1 MKNVRGMIGAM
12 LTLAIAACFGCAARA
27 ADSEKLAEATL
38 PVLDLIPEDA
48 LAVVVVNHLD
58 KADEQVGKVTSE
70 TQLPNPGLLQLVKM
84 QTGIR
89 EGLDE
94 KGSAALALLP
104 GANDKGGPVA
114 IKFIPVSDYKKFI
127 GQLKPVDPTA
137 EIVEVTFIGHR
148 ALVGHKGNFAVIA
161 DKPDEDSLKKALAST
176 KSIVPVIGTL
186 REWAGEQ
193 TMSFVASPAGVKRGI
208 SMARTVVTQ
217 MKAVLGNSSD
227 PSMKMAAGNLEVYD
241 QLLNSADKEVSA
253 FGAGFSVDHDGGLH
267 IHSRL
272 TFVAG
277 GSWAAAASA
286 PEAPPGVRFA
296 CLPGG
301 TFMLAFDGVMPKS
314 FSKGMLN
321 MSVDMINTM
330 SKAEGGKE
338 LSKDQSKQLNDLM
351 EKTMTGIRSMSIV
364 MAPPKPG
371 GSLYSNMAAVMKV
384 DNSRRFIAGYQ
395 DSVQKMRDVLTAT
408 GVQFPFIQDVKKTK
422 IGDDDGL
429 ELTMDMAEMFKKM
442 PKNPAS
448 TKMLE
453 MMIGPGGKMTAYI
466 VPIDDTTVAFSYIN
480 SDNIARIKAACKNPQ
495 GSLANDAHIEQTA
508 KLLPPSA
515 QWVGYLSPKGLTDF
529 VGGMVSAMVP
539 AGAKAA
545 IPEFPKTPPIG
556 FAAEQSTKGLD
567 VTIVVPGDAIKALG
581 TYIKNASAPKTR
593 PTPQAPT
600 SQP

>member
-1 MKNVRGMIGAM
+1 MKSVRGTIGTI

-27 ADSEKLAEATL
+27 ADSETPAANV
-38 PVLDLIPEDA
+38 PVLDSIPEDA
-48 LAVVVVNHLD
+48 LAVVVVNKLD
-58 KADEQVGKVTSE
+58 KADEQVGKLTSE
-70 TQLPNPGLLQLVKM
+70 IQLPNPGLLQLMKM
-84 QTGIR
+84 QTGIQ

-94 KGSAALALLP
+94 KGSAAMALLP
-104 GANDKGGPVA
+104 GAKDKGGHVA
-114 IKFIPVSDYKKFI
+114 IEFIPVSDYKKFI
-127 GQLKPVDPTA
+127 GQLKPVDAAA
-137 EIVEVTFIGHR
+137 EIAEVTFTGHP
-148 ALVGHKGNFAVIA
+148 AVVAHKGNFAIIA
-161 DKPDEDSLKKALAST
+161 DKPDEDMLKKVLAST

-186 REWAGEQ
+186 HDWVGEQ
-193 TMSFVASPAGVKRGI
+193 TVAFVASPTGVKRGI
-208 SMARTVVTQ
+208 SMARVAVGQ

-227 PSMKMAAGNLEVYD
+227 PSMKMAAGNLEAYD

-253 FGAGFSVDHDGGLH
+253 VGAGFSVDNDGGLH
-267 IHSRL
+267 IRSRL

-277 GSWAAAASA
+277 GSWAASAIA
-286 PEAPPGVRFA
+286 PEAPPAVRFA

-330 SKAEGGKE
+330 SKANGGKE
-338 LSKDQSKQLNDLM
+338 LSTDQSKQLNALM

-384 DNSRRFIAGYQ
+384 DNARRFIDGYQ
-395 DSVQKMRDVLTAT
+395 DSVQKMRDMLTAT

-480 SDNIARIKAACKNPQ
+480 SENIARIKAACKNPQ
-495 GSLANDAHIEQTA
+495 GSLANDAHIALTA
-508 KLLPPSA
+508 KLLPPGA

-539 AGAKAA
+539 AGAKPA

-567 VTIVVPGDAIKALG
+567 VTIVVPGDTLKSLG
-581 TYIKNASAPKTR
+581 TYIKNVSGAKAR
-593 PTPQAPT
+593 PTTGAAP
-600 SQP
+600 SKL